1 MGPASPLD
9 LLMITVA
16 VAAFY
21 GAIVWRFLL
30 VPARRRRRSAPRASR
45 SALVQVRASTRQSM
59 PRQQH
64 LRLVV
69 DNSSHA

>member
-30 VPARRRRRSAPRASR
+30 VPAQRRRSAPLIVAR
-45 SALVQVRASTRQSM
+45 VRVAHVRQQM
-59 PRQQH
+59 PRQPH

-69 DNSSHA
+69 DNSTRA

>member
-16 VAAFY
+16 VAAIY

-30 VPARRRRRSAPRASR
+30 VPAQRRRTAPRHAV
-45 SALVQVRASTRQSM
+45 VQVRASTRQPM
-59 PRQQH
+59 PRQH

-69 DNSSHA
+69 DNSSRA